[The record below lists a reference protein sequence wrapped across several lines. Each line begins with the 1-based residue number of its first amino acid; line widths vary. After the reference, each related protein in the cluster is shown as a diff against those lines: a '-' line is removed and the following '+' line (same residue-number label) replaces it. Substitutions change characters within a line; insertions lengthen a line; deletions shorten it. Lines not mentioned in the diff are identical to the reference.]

1 MVASTLDRK
10 AVSII
15 IQAYDSAWDSLQGS
29 IFASPRRAV
38 ETRAIIA
45 AQLIQMAE
53 CGERDPIHLR
63 DGALRYFGMA

>member
-45 AQLIQMAE
+45 AQ
-53 CGERDPIHLR
+53 
-63 DGALRYFGMA
+63 